1 MSALTYIASNH
12 PLPIIHNPHERM
24 VSVNEAIALGK
35 TNIHDCLLSPDFDR
49 NKPGVMLVSDREV
62 VFNIDTGEIDDGA
75 LDDDFALLSAEG
87 CDSIYTEKEYA
98 VYLEWNYYTEGRAQ
112 RIIDYIKQIL
122 RHTDEVEIWR
132 IWMGTHER
140 PLIRTTTIPISQFT
154 PQDIQRMD
162 DLTLFS
168 ELEEQYGLPVQ
179 YRLVIIKD

>member
-132 IWMGTHER
+132 IWMGTHEH
-140 PLIRTTTIPISQFT
+140 PLIRTTTRSITQLT
-154 PQDIQRMD
+154 PQDIQRMED
-162 DLTLFS
+162 IPLFS
-168 ELEEQYGLPVQ
+168 EIEEQYGLPVQ
-179 YRLVIIKD
+179 YRLVITKD

>member
-1 MSALTYIASNH
+1 MSALTYIASHH

-49 NKPGVMLVSDREV
+49 NKPGVILVSDREV

-132 IWMGTHER
+132 IRMGIHER
-140 PLIRTTTIPISQFT
+140 PLIRTTTRSITQLT
-154 PQDIQRMD
+154 PQDIQRID
-162 DLTLFS
+162 DCALLS

-179 YRLVIIKD
+179 YRIVITKD

>member
-35 TNIHDCLLSPDFDR
+35 TNIHDCLLAPDFDR
-49 NKPGVMLVSDREV
+49 DKPGVMLVSDREV

-112 RIIDYIKQIL
+112 RIIDYIKQMNADVEAWMDRHNLKNVDSFRGIVNKKEDIKVVERLQYL
-122 RHTDEVEIWR
+122 RR
-132 IWMGTHER
+132 NY
-140 PLIRTTTIPISQFT
+140 
-154 PQDIQRMD
+154 
-162 DLTLFS
+162 DLH
-168 ELEEQYGLPVQ
+168 
-179 YRLVIIKD
+179 

>member
-1 MSALTYIASNH
+1 MSVLTYIASDH
-12 PLPIIHNPHERM
+12 PLPIVPNPHERM

-140 PLIRTTTIPISQFT
+140 PLIRTTTRSITQLT

-179 YRLVIIKD
+179 YRLVITKD